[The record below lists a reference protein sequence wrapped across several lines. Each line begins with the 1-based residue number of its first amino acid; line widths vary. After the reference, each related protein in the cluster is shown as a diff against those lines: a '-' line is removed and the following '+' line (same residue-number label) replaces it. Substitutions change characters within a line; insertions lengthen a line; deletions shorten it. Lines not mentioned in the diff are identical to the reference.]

1 MTDLNIDKLENEA
14 MARAYNTNKP
24 DELKENQ
31 QETMTDKN
39 NVSFFKISQLI
50 NNDIELDQKQFSQG
64 FRYIKMMDCDWSCHY
79 ALLLN
84 NKIGMII
91 PQQYVIIYGE
101 SSLNDLNHGIV
112 KFRSE
117 KEYQV
122 EYEASTEEEFELRM
136 NELKIV
142 STCIEKFEN
151 NDQIFY
157 EFDNGYIYMYYD
169 GYIWKISNF
178 SRNDIKEYYDMY
190 IILMSIRTINNKHY
204 NDKDNLKLIYLISK
218 NCLNYLYK
226 GIDLKKKRKEE
237 IDEYALTEDVVTF
250 SIDNERYLTVL
261 DEDYQIF
268 KRKTN
273 EETENFEKLH
283 IYCDDEWCFEGT
295 FKASILGIYNSGY
308 LLDFKEIVNSTELSE
323 IEKRNL
329 LENIINQKQIELYEY
344 KDFISKKLLDIL
356 IENIKDNLT
365 LDRWNELEFV
375 NYLYVEDIDIEN
387 KTEELLYDFYKF
399 ALDNN
404 DIESIKKTIDIDYL
418 SNQIKPIKVVISSE
432 FMAFSCNIF
441 NKNKTFILFENNE
454 FIEWK

>member
-14 MARAYNTNKP
+14 MARAYNTSKP

-31 QETMTDKN
+31 QEIRTDKN

-50 NNDIELDQKQFSQG
+50 NNDIELDQQQFSQG

-79 ALLLN
+79 ALLVN

-101 SSLNDLNHGIV
+101 SSSNDLNHGVV

-122 EYEASTEEEFELRM
+122 EYEAATEEEFELRM
-136 NELKIV
+136 SELKVV
-142 STCIEKFEN
+142 STCIENFEN
-151 NDQIFY
+151 NNQIFY
-157 EFDNGYIYMYYD
+157 EFDNGYIYMYYG

-237 IDEYALTEDVVTF
+237 IDEYSLTEDVVTF

-268 KRKTN
+268 KRKRI
-273 EETENFEKLH
+273 EDADIFEKLH

-295 FKASILGIYNSGY
+295 FKASVLGTYNSGY

-356 IENIKDNLT
+356 IENLKDNLT
-365 LDRWNELEFV
+365 LDKWNELEFV

-404 DIESIKKTIDIDYL
+404 DIESIKKTFDIDYF
-418 SNQIKPIKVVISSE
+418 SSQIKPIKAIVGSE